1 MAKPSKR
8 PPSRP
13 KRRAVTKPKCRQAN
27 GVGKNPA
34 IAAAAPVTVLDA
46 STLDGLQPHP
56 LSDLFPMLD
65 GDEFNLVLADI
76 AEHHRV
82 LVPVTLCEGMILDG
96 RVRIAI
102 ARQLGIPC
110 PIIHF
115 EETDHSNPL
124 AYLVSVNRLRS
135 HYTIGQRIMI
145 AAKIANMAQ
154 GQRTDLHQ
162 PSATWPKVSQEAA
175 AKSMG
180 VGVRS
185 VRRGRYILDNGSPA
199 EIEAAVTGK
208 EDPAPLYTRIRNR
221 IKGGPEPQ
229 EEDHVDK
236 AGAKLVEALTVIGTF
251 QHFHIDVNE
260 IVERLARRNRSTLE
274 QIHKLVDQHD
284 PEHLFADLR
293 VAVTAALAALEQDI
307 DTDADDADDDLR
319 TMRAE
324 GGA

>member
-1 MAKPSKR
+1 
-8 PPSRP
+8 
-13 KRRAVTKPKCRQAN
+13 V
-27 GVGKNPA
+27 
-34 IAAAAPVTVLDA
+34 
-46 STLDGLQPHP
+46 
-56 LSDLFPMLD
+56 LD

-76 AEHHRV
+76 AEHGV
-82 LVPVTLCEGMILDG
+82 LVPATLCEGMMLDG

-115 EETDHSNPL
+115 EETGYSNPL

-135 HYTIGQRIMI
+135 HYTVGQRIMI

-185 VRRGRYILDNGSPA
+185 VRRGRYILDNGTPA

-208 EDPAPLYTRIRNR
+208 EDPAPLYARIRNR
-221 IKGGPEPQ
+221 IEGGPKPQ
-229 EEDHVDK
+229 QEDHVDK
-236 AGAKLVEALTVIGTF
+236 AGAKLLEALTVIGTF
-251 QHFHIDVNE
+251 QHFHIDVIE
-260 IVERLARRNRSTLE
+260 IMERLARRNRSRLE
-274 QIHKLVDQHD
+274 QIHKLVDQHH
-284 PEHLFADLR
+284 PEQLFDNLR
-293 VAVTAALAALEQDI
+293 VAVTAALAAPEQ
-307 DTDADDADDDLR
+307 DTDADNTDDDLR
-319 TMRAE
+319 TMEAE
-324 GGA
+324 RSA